1 MLKTKLIFITD
12 TYLVMF
18 VANIVV
24 FLTILNWKLSG
35 KY

>member
-24 FLTILNWKLSG
+24 FLTILNWKLSC